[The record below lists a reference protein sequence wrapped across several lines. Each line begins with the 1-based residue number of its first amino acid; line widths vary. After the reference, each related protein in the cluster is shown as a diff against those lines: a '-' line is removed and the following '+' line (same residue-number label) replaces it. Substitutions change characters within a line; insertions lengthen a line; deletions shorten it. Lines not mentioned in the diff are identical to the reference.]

1 MDKLDLEL
9 DNDEDDEDD
18 EVEEENDDDDDS
30 EAVYEPEEANDD
42 DDSSDGDVQDGKVI
56 IDDIDGGGPVSDADE
71 PQLSS
76 NTVDTTTTTSSSS
89 TSTVDVK
96 NSIGKDMLSNVYKAL
111 LPKRKVALTLENVMK
126 WDLVVALMS
135 SSQVTEAEVAEL
147 YHRCTGSRSSS
158 GTSSG
163 ASSSRGSSSGSRK
176 EMSLAQF
183 EDFTM
188 QLNRLQEPAAASPP
202 VPLVG
207 TVMESPCSTCNACHC

>member
-18 EVEEENDDDDDS
+18 EVEEEDDDDDDS

-71 PQLSS
+71 LQLSS
-76 NTVDTTTTTSSSS
+76 NTVDITTTSSSS
-89 TSTVDVK
+89 TSNVDVK

-135 SSQVTEAEVAEL
+135 SSQLTEAEVAEL
-147 YHRCTGSRSSS
+147 YHRCTGSSRSSS
-158 GTSSG
+158 GASG
-163 ASSSRGSSSGSRK
+163 SRGSSSGSRK